1 VGNLRDSRA
10 PLSAALGEAL
20 ATRLEAIARAHG
32 FHLDGAQRS
41 VAPEFERL
49 DRELAQAREASRSW
63 LRLFAR
69 PPAPVTGLYLWGGV
83 GRGKSFLMDAF
94 FQLASEPGRQ
104 RHHFH
109 RFMQSVHHALR
120 RLQGAA
126 DPLRIVAGE
135 VAQDVRLL
143 CLDEFHVTD
152 IGDAMIMRG
161 LLEGLFAEG
170 VALVTTSNQH
180 PDRLYEHGLQRGQFL
195 PAIELLKRQL
205 RVVHLQGAQDYR
217 LRTLEKAGV
226 YHIPL
231 DDAARRALEQAFD
244 GVAGEHGED
253 DAVLEIEGRSLRAKR
268 LAPGTAWFDFAE
280 LCEGPRGTAD
290 YIELAR
296 RYHTIAL
303 WGVPRFS
310 PSMAESMRRFT
321 WLVDEFYDRRVKL
334 IVAAEAA
341 PRELYGTVTATPEV
355 ERTSSRLIEM
365 QTARYLSQPHLA

>member
-1 VGNLRDSRA
+1 M
-10 PLSAALGEAL
+10 GEASGDSL
-20 ATRLEAIARAHG
+20 AGALEATARAHG
-32 FHLDGAQRS
+32 FQLDAAQRS
-41 VAPEFERL
+41 LAPEFERL
-49 DRELAQAREASRSW
+49 RRELSLAREARRSW
-63 LRLFAR
+63 RRLFAR
-69 PPAPVTGLYLWGGV
+69 PPAPPTGLYLWGGV

-94 FQLASEPGRQ
+94 FQLVSEPRKQRQ
-104 RHHFH
+104 HFH

-135 VAQDVRLL
+135 VARDVRLL
-143 CLDEFHVTD
+143 CLDEFHITD

-161 LLEGLFAEG
+161 LLEGLFAQG

-180 PDRLYEHGLQRGQFL
+180 PDQLYQHGLQRSQFV

-205 RVVHLQGAQDYR
+205 RVVHLWGVQDYR
-217 LRTLEKAGV
+217 LRMLEKAGV
-226 YHIPL
+226 YHAPL
-231 DDAARRALEQAFD
+231 DEAACRALEQAFD

-253 DAVLEIEGRSLRAKR
+253 DALLEIEGRSLRARR
-268 LAPGTAWFDFAE
+268 LAPGMAWFDFAE

-310 PSMAESMRRFT
+310 PSTPESMRRFT

-341 PRELYGTVTATPEV
+341 PRELYAAVTATPEV